1 MIFPVVMYGCESWTI
16 KKAKHQRIDAF
27 ELWCWRRLL
36 RVPWTDLKEI
46 KAVNSKGNQSWILIG
61 RTDAEAPIL
70 CPPDANSQL
79 TGKDPD
85 AEKDWRLEEKG
96 VTEDEMNGWHHQL
109 NGHEFEQT
117 LGDSEGQGSL
127 ACSSPGGCKKLDTT
141 EWLSNNNNL
150 SSGCRSFLYSP
161 NWHHYT
167 SSEIPTPACWHLLPR
182 GLRLSSAETS
192 SELQGHWHLP
202 ASASS
207 SGIWVLAPWESLF
220 GAQRFK

>member
-1 MIFPVVMYGCESWTI
+1 MAADPTTQGKEVEEPRVWVYIYWVLMLVKTEGRRRGGWQRMRRLDGITDSVDMNLGKFREMVKDREAWHAAVHGVAKSWT
-16 KKAKHQRIDAF
+16 
-27 ELWCWRRLL
+27 
-36 RVPWTDLKEI
+36 
-46 KAVNSKGNQSWILIG
+46 
-61 RTDAEAPIL
+61 
-70 CPPDANSQL
+70 
-79 TGKDPD
+79 
-85 AEKDWRLEEKG
+85 
-96 VTEDEMNGWHHQL
+96 
-109 NGHEFEQT
+109 
-117 LGDSEGQGSL
+117 
-127 ACSSPGGCKKLDTT
+127 
-141 EWLSNNNNL
+141 EWVSNNNNL